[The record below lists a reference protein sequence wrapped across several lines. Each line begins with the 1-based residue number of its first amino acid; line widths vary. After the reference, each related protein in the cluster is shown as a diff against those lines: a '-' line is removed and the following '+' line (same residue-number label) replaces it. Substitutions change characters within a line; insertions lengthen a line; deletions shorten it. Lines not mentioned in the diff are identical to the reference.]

1 MSNPNNLE
9 QSKILDSL
17 DFNKKG
23 NDLGKKNDYFVKGSG
38 GPPRNYNFNNN
49 GYGNNNNRGR
59 GYNNYPRNQNRNY
72 NNYNTGGRRQFDGN
86 GRNIYGNKE
95 IFNKRI
101 YENNDIFGEGN
112 NVRNKEYN
120 RYYNK
125 NNKRITEVNDIENN
139 FNRPQ
144 NNMEENP
151 EYQMQKEAMYEK
163 EKSLNDFKKKYRE
176 IIEAIKVLFINE
188 QLEEKEIIEIIK
200 NIISNPTLTIFEA
213 LNLIE
218 REVKI
223 IKTLQF
229 VKSEQKR
236 QYGPNKDI
244 LEPEFEPYF
253 PKNNLR
259 KVIQKYK
266 VYEKDDSETFPDE
279 QWFFIGDFDRRRRL
293 TKDEM
298 GYFNYLP
305 LLCQNPNDKND
316 KEYSIYAK
324 NDNEVLY
331 HYLFYKTLMCKY
343 CDLSNEFGQGN
354 ELCPYAHNILTDF
367 RIIYDYKNEEIS
379 KFMLLLLKSK
389 LFHFENY
396 LNHIPMSL
404 SPNFNIET
412 FKIHKCQLDDKE
424 IDKEDDIDDNC
435 PNDYHLCPYY
445 HKSIDGDDQRRPPLL
460 FGYLG
465 NPGDLCFDEKKKK
478 YCPKKCKCG
487 IFCHYLHNKNEYN
500 YHRDHFGK
508 EYECKRKKI
517 KGKCIYY
524 KTCYG
529 IHSTDSDNE
538 KSNEEEEEEEED
550 EEKTQKEIENDENI
564 KEEKKKIK

>member
-1 MSNPNNLE
+1 M
-9 QSKILDSL
+9 
-17 DFNKKG
+17 
-23 NDLGKKNDYFVKGSG
+23 
-38 GPPRNYNFNNN
+38 
-49 GYGNNNNRGR
+49 
-59 GYNNYPRNQNRNY
+59 
-72 NNYNTGGRRQFDGN
+72 
-86 GRNIYGNKE
+86 
-95 IFNKRI
+95 
-101 YENNDIFGEGN
+101 
-112 NVRNKEYN
+112 
-120 RYYNK
+120 
-125 NNKRITEVNDIENN
+125 
-139 FNRPQ
+139 
-144 NNMEENP
+144 
-151 EYQMQKEAMYEK
+151 
-163 EKSLNDFKKKYRE
+163 
-176 IIEAIKVLFINE
+176 
-188 QLEEKEIIEIIK
+188 
-200 NIISNPTLTIFEA
+200 
-213 LNLIE
+213 NLIE

-229 VKSEQKR
+229 AKSEQKR

-266 VYEKDDSETFPDE
+266 VYQKDDSETFPDE
-279 QWFFIGDFDRRRRL
+279 QWFFIDDFDRRRRL
-293 TKDEM
+293 IKDEM

-305 LLCQNPNDKND
+305 LLCQNLSDKND

-331 HYLFYKTLMCKY
+331 HYLFYKTLMCKC
-343 CDLSNEFGQGN
+343 CDLSNELGQGN

-379 KFMLLLLKSK
+379 KFMLLLLNSK

-412 FKIHKCQLDDKE
+412 FKIHKCQLDKS
-424 IDKEDDIDDNC
+424 C

-445 HKSIDGDDQRRPPLL
+445 HKSIEGDDQRRPPLL

-465 NPGDLCFDEKKKK
+465 NPGDLCFNEKKKK

-529 IHSTDSDNE
+529 MHSTGSDNE

-550 EEKTQKEIENDENI
+550 EEKILEEIENDENI
-564 KEEKKKIK
+564 KVNKKKVNNSFALTKIFRCRKCQEVENNGQLSFFVKCSHFICYKCFKKLYTKEKKKNKKKVSLSCPFCNNTLEKKDALKAFFTVKE